1 MSEKKPKTDLETMR
15 EMLKKTGLSF
25 HEEPEATYITLEIS
39 QKAEDDACSVW
50 LHFAYDIENLIGC
63 RGFGQ

>member
-1 MSEKKPKTDLETMR
+1 MSEEKLKTDLETMR

-25 HEEPEATYITLEIS
+25 QEEPETGYITLEIS
-39 QKAEDDACSVW
+39 QKAEDEFCSVW